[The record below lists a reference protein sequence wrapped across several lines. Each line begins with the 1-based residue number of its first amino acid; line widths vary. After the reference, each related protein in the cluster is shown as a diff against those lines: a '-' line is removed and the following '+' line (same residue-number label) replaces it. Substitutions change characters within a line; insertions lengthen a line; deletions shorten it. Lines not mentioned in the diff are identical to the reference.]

1 VDRDQR
7 TQAAATGEVLMLGLI
22 LIITLGAPNIGAE
35 EAAYSKW
42 LGYTAQAHGTVDK
55 DLASAWAA
63 PAMTGRPYVLMQPES
78 KEKIYLRFVQVDAAR
93 GYVPMKTFGWNA
105 IEIMVKDPD
114 ELAQR
119 LGKPGSPF
127 EIIGP
132 PRSLGPNSPIRA
144 MQVVGPAKE
153 VLYLTRIPPRA
164 DDPSVGAQ
172 TFVDRPFI
180 LIVGGRQLDGLRDFY
195 GTNFG
200 AKVTPPVQA
209 RMTVLN
215 KAHGFDIETTHP
227 LSIARISA
235 KYSIEMD
242 GYPQTAIAR
251 PTKKGEL
258 PPAIASVTFA
268 VDSLDALKVP
278 LLAKPR
284 KVAAAPYS
292 GRRVAMTRGAAG
304 ELVELVESGPAAK

>member
-1 VDRDQR
+1 
-7 TQAAATGEVLMLGLI
+7 MLGLI
-22 LIITLGAPNIGAE
+22 LIITLGAPDIGAE

-42 LGYTAQAHGTVDK
+42 LGYSVEAHGTVDE
-55 DLASAWAA
+55 DLASVWAA
-63 PAMTGRPYVLMQPES
+63 PAMAGRPYVLMQPGS
-78 KEKIYLRFVQVDAAR
+78 KEKIYLRFVQVDAAD

-105 IEIMVKDPD
+105 IEIMVQDPD

-119 LGKPGSPF
+119 LGQPGSPF
-127 EIIGP
+127 EIIGQ
-132 PRSLGPNSPIRA
+132 PRPLGPNSPIRA

-164 DDPSVGAQ
+164 DDPSIGAR

-180 LIVGGRQLDGLRDFY
+180 LIVGGPQLDGLRDFY
-195 GTNFG
+195 GANFG
-200 AKVTPPVQA
+200 AQVSPPGRA

-215 KAHGFDIETTHP
+215 KAHGFEIETTHP
-227 LSIARISA
+227 LSVARIST

-242 GYPQTAIAR
+242 GYPKTAGPR
-251 PTKKGEL
+251 PTKQGEL
-258 PPAIASVTFA
+258 PPAIAAVTFE
-268 VDSLDALKVP
+268 VNSLDALQVP
-278 LLAKPR
+278 LLAQPR
-284 KVAAAPYS
+284 TVSAAPYS

>member
-1 VDRDQR
+1 
-7 TQAAATGEVLMLGLI
+7 MLKLI
-22 LIITLGAPNIGAE
+22 LIITLGAPDIGAM
-35 EAAYSKW
+35 EAAYSQW
-42 LGYTAQAHGTVDK
+42 LGYTVEVHGKVDK

-63 PAMTGRPYVLMQPES
+63 PAMAGRPYVLMQPES
-78 KEKIYLRFVQVDAAR
+78 KAKIYLRFVQVDAAD

-114 ELAQR
+114 ELAER
-119 LGKPGSPF
+119 LAKPGSPF

-132 PRSLGPNSPIRA
+132 PRPLGPNSPIRA

-164 DDPSVGAQ
+164 DDPSVGAR

-180 LIVGGRQLDGLRDFY
+180 LIVGGPRLDGLRDFY
-195 GTNFG
+195 GTTFG
-200 AKVTPPVQA
+200 AKVSPPGQA

-227 LSIARISA
+227 LSVARISA
-235 KYSIEMD
+235 QYSIEMD
-242 GYPQTAIAR
+242 GYPDTAMPR
-251 PTKKGEL
+251 PTKKEEL
-258 PPAIASVTFA
+258 PPAIASVSFE
-268 VDSLDALKVP
+268 VDALDGLKVP
-278 LLAKPR
+278 LLAKPQ

-304 ELVELVESGPAAK
+304 ELVELVESSAAVK

>member
-1 VDRDQR
+1 
-7 TQAAATGEVLMLGLI
+7 MLKLI
-22 LIITLGAPNIGAE
+22 LIITLGVPDVGAME
-35 EAAYSKW
+35 SAYSQW
-42 LGYTAQAHGTVDK
+42 LGYTVAAHGKVEH

-63 PAMTGRPYVLMQPES
+63 PAMTGRPYTLMQPAS
-78 KEKIYLRFVQVDAAR
+78 KANIYLRFVQVDPMD

-105 IEIMVKDPD
+105 IEILVKDPD

-119 LGKPGSPF
+119 LGQPGSPF

-132 PRSLGPNSPIRA
+132 PRPLGAGSPIRA

-164 DDPSVGAQ
+164 EDPGASAQ

-180 LIVGGRQLDGLRDFY
+180 LILGGPQLDALRDFY
-195 GTNFG
+195 GTTFG
-200 AKVTPPVQA
+200 AKVSPPTQA

-227 LSIARISA
+227 MSVARVSA
-235 KYSIEMD
+235 QYSIELD
-242 GYPQTAIAR
+242 GYPPTATPR
-251 PTKKGEL
+251 PTRKGEL
-258 PPAIASVTFA
+258 PAAIASVSFA
-268 VDSLDALKVP
+268 VDSLDELKVP

-292 GRRVAMTRGAAG
+292 GRRVALMRAAAG
-304 ELVELVESGPAAK
+304 ELVELVEEKTVAK